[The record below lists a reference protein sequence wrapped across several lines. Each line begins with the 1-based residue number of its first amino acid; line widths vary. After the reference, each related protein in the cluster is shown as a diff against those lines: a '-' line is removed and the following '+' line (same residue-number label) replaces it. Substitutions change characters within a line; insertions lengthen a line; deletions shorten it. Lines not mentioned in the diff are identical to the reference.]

1 MWLGFIVAL
10 AAGAQIFAPV
20 SPFAIVAKPFEP
32 PLGDFLFGTD
42 SLGRDLMSGLV
53 HGARTSLLIAII
65 ATLAAVAFG
74 TLVGALAG
82 FYGGFVD
89 DALMRVTEFFQTIP
103 SFIFA
108 IVLVAILA
116 PSGISLVIAIAT
128 VSWPPIAR
136 VVRGE
141 VLTIKSREFVQAAIV
156 AGQRDIAILLGQ
168 VLPNTLSP
176 LIVTGLPAGRQCHP
190 DRICAVVP
198 RARRAQ
204 SDELGLP
211 DRRRPGLPA
220 RCLVAGYGARRRHPA
235 HRAVNQ
241 PSRRGPQRRAQPEA
255 QRPVSEPVLRI
266 ENLTVS
272 LPSWADRPRAVD
284 GVSLE
289 VMRKEI
295 LCVVGESGSG
305 KSVMCK
311 SILRLLP
318 EPHVRVSGGRIIYE
332 GQDLLALPEDGIR
345 SVRGGRIA
353 MIFQEP
359 MVALNPL
366 MTVGRQADEI
376 IEAHTTLRAAERRK
390 RIVEVFGDVRLPDP
404 GRLLSSYPHELSGG
418 QRQRVMIAMALVLEP
433 ALIIADEPT
442 TALDVTTQA
451 QILKLL
457 KELQARHGTA
467 IMFITHDFG
476 VVAEI
481 ADRVAVMRHGALVE
495 HGQVGDVLMRPQ
507 HAYTRAL
514 IAAVPS
520 LMPRHILRTG
530 EATQPRSYLLTIT
543 DLKKSYAARGGAFS
557 LTRERV
563 RAVDGVSLDVLK
575 GRSLALVGESGSGKS
590 TLARCIVGLERP
602 DGGAILLEGTD
613 IAGLSRARMRPL
625 SQGAADGVPGP
636 VRLTQSALARRRHH
650 RSGSHRQRHAAQDR
664 AGGGARAAA
673 PSRSRPQGNGTLSR
687 TSSRAASAS
696 ASASPG
702 HWR

>member
-1 MWLGFIVAL
+1 
-10 AAGAQIFAPV
+10 
-20 SPFAIVAKPFEP
+20 
-32 PLGDFLFGTD
+32 
-42 SLGRDLMSGLV
+42 
-53 HGARTSLLIAII
+53 
-65 ATLAAVAFG
+65 
-74 TLVGALAG
+74 
-82 FYGGFVD
+82 
-89 DALMRVTEFFQTIP
+89 
-103 SFIFA
+103 
-108 IVLVAILA
+108 
-116 PSGISLVIAIAT
+116 
-128 VSWPPIAR
+128 
-136 VVRGE
+136 
-141 VLTIKSREFVQAAIV
+141 
-156 AGQRDIAILLGQ
+156 
-168 VLPNTLSP
+168 
-176 LIVTGLPAGRQCHP
+176 
-190 DRICAVVP
+190 
-198 RARRAQ
+198 
-204 SDELGLP
+204 
-211 DRRRPGLPA
+211 
-220 RCLVAGYGARRRHPA
+220 
-235 HRAVNQ
+235 
-241 PSRRGPQRRAQPEA
+241 
-255 QRPVSEPVLRI
+255 VSEPVLRI

-272 LPSWADRPRAVD
+272 LPSWADRPLAVD

-318 EPHVRVSGGRIIYE
+318 EPHVRVSGGRVIYE
-332 GQDLLALPEDGIR
+332 GRDLLVLPEDGIR
-345 SVRGGRIA
+345 SIRGGRIA

-376 IEAHTTLRAAERRK
+376 VEAHTTLRAAERRK

-404 GRLLSSYPHELSGG
+404 KRLLSSYPHELSGG

-495 HGQVGDVLMRPQ
+495 HGQVEDVLTRPQ

-530 EATQPRSYLLTIT
+530 EATQPTSNLLTIT
-543 DLKKSYAARGGAFS
+543 DLEKSYAARGGAFS

-563 RAVDGVSLDVLK
+563 RAVAGVSLDVPK

-613 IAGLSRARMRPL
+613 IAGLSRARMRPYRKALQMVFQDPFASLNPRWRVGDIIAQGPIVNGTPRRIALEEAHDLLRLVGLDPKVTDRYPHEFSGGQRQRIGIARALAVKPKLIVADEPVSALDVSVQKQVLDLLDELRTKFEL
-625 SQGAADGVPGP
+625 SMLFITHDLRVAAHVCEEIAVMKDGAIVEHGSTADIFARPQHDYTKALLASVPG
-636 VRLTQSALARRRHH
+636 RTWQSKCATR
-650 RSGSHRQRHAAQDR
+650 
-664 AGGGARAAA
+664 
-673 PSRSRPQGNGTLSR
+673 
-687 TSSRAASAS
+687 
-696 ASASPG
+696 
-702 HWR
+702 